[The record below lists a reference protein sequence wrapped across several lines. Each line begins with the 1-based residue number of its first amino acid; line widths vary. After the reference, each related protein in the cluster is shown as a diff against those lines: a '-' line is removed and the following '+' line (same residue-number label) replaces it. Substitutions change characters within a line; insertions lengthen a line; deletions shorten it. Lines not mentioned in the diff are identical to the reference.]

1 MIDNK
6 INTVV
11 VILMIALAYLV
22 FVGNPLVSEDTPL
35 KTFTESTDIT
45 VCEST
50 TTPDLDINVYDL
62 ENKDTALTE
71 ATNLY
76 RKVGDVTW
84 TTFTAGTAITGLEFD
99 EQYEVVM
106 GITTSDFTDNAY
118 GSYFVTDSIPCKEL
132 VQKDVGMYNDEI
144 ESSLTATF
152 YNRNHDASAETFT
165 AGQVKNVYLHFEAGS
180 DEVFGNS
187 FIAESGLPD
196 NGKHSTEYP
205 NVVCMNLN
213 KTGWDMPEQV
223 IFDGK
228 SLDSIGTPQRHTLSS
243 TATTYCYE
251 FPIVTDVGQEVQ
263 VRLDADDA
271 NAPSVDDIAYLYA
284 GNFYIN
290 DNGDLAW
297 GIEDEEG
304 NAVGTDAADQL
315 TMDFT

>member
-1 MIDNK
+1 MVNK

-11 VILMIALAYLV
+11 VILVIALAYLV
-22 FVGNPLVSEDTPL
+22 FIGNPLAGKDTPL
-35 KTFTESTDIT
+35 KTFTESDDLT
-45 VCEST
+45 VCQST

-62 ENKDTALTE
+62 DNKDTALTE
-71 ATNLY
+71 STNLY

-84 TTFTAGTAITGLEFD
+84 TSFTAGSLIENLNVD

-106 GITTSDFTDNAY
+106 GISTSDFTDNAY
-118 GSYFVTDSIPCKEL
+118 GQYFVTDSIPCREL
-132 VQKDVGMYNDEI
+132 IQMDIGMYNDEV

-180 DEVFGNS
+180 NEVFGNP

-196 NGKHSTEYP
+196 NGKHSTDYP
-205 NVVCMNLN
+205 NVVCLNLN
-213 KTGWDMPEQV
+213 KTGWDKPEQV

-228 SLDSIGTPQRHTLSS
+228 TLDSIGTPQRHTLSS

-251 FPIVTDVGQEVQ
+251 FPIITDVGQEVQ

-271 NAPSVDDIAYLYA
+271 NAPSVDDTAYLYA

-290 DNGDLAW
+290 DNGELAW